1 MRGTSLLELLLT
13 ISVAMVLLGLA
24 VPMIGRWREESQ
36 VRGAA
41 FHLASRCAWLRVAT
55 VHRHARVALRF
66 TPVDASWVVQPFM
79 DGDWDGVRSTDI
91 ASGRDP
97 AIGERLPVEALVPGA
112 VLGFAPG
119 CPLIDGS
126 AVTPGLSPV
135 RIGSARMLVFSP
147 DGTSSGG
154 TLYLRGAPHASG
166 YAVVVLAA
174 TGRTRLLRC
183 APGSGVWRMD
193 AR

>member
-13 ISVAMVLLGLA
+13 ISVAMVLLGLT
-24 VPMIGRWREESQ
+24 VPVVGRWREESQ

-41 FHLASRCAWLRVAT
+41 FHLASRCAWLRIAT

-66 TPVDASWVVQPFM
+66 TSVDAGWVVQPFM

-97 AIGERLPVEALVPGA
+97 AIGERLPAEALVPGA
-112 VLGFAPG
+112 AFGFAPG

-126 AVTPGLSPV
+126 AVPPGVSPV

-154 TLYLRGAPHASG
+154 TLYLRGAPRASG